1 MKKSHLFAAAAAAA
15 AAVALAGPA
24 LAHADSNAPEPM
36 GKGTLLA
43 TVRVTDVFSNANN
56 AINLHGGGPTGLH
69 VNVGNSVM
77 PTLNF
82 TYFLTDHISAEL
94 VLGETNHTIK
104 AQGKLLGVTPTDLK
118 LASTWVLPPM
128 LTLQYRPLGKSSTIS
143 PYIGAGVNV
152 MMFNNVS
159 NKTAGFYSHL
169 SDSPGAVL
177 QVGVDA
183 AITKRMTLN
192 VDVKKIFVNTHAEV
206 DTLAFGPLDSHV
218 HLDPWVIS
226 AGVGYRFF

>member
-1 MKKSHLFAAAAAAA
+1 MKKTHLFAAAVAAF
-15 AAVALAGPA
+15 ALAGPA
-24 LAHADSNAPEPM
+24 LAHADTTGPEPM
-36 GKGTLLA
+36 GKGTLLVTLRA
-43 TVRVTDVFSNANN
+43 TDVFSQANDS
-56 AINLHGGGPTGLH
+56 IHLHGGGSTGLH
-69 VNVGNSVM
+69 VNVGDSVM
-77 PTLNF
+77 PTLGI
-82 TYFLTDHISAEL
+82 TYFLTDNISAE
-94 VLGETNHTIK
+94 VILGETNHTIR

-118 LASTWVLPPM
+118 LASTWVLPPVV
-128 LTLQYRPLGKSSTIS
+128 TLQYRPLGKSSTIS

-159 NKTAGFYSHL
+159 NKAAGFSTHL
-169 SDSPGAVL
+169 SDSVGGVV

-192 VDVKKIFVNTHAEV
+192 LDVKKIFVTTHAEV
-206 DTLAFGPLDSHV
+206 DTVAFGPLDSHV